1 MKVVILPVA
10 DATEATMTSAKAAGV
25 DTLTLTLT
33 LNPTLAST
41 P

>member
-25 DTLTLTLT
+25 DALTLC
-33 LNPTLAST
+33 
-41 P
+41 

>member
-25 DTLTLTLT
+25 DTLTLPLT
-33 LNPTLAST
+33 YRP
-41 P
+41 